1 MLGRVLAMEWKYGV
15 NLLEAA
21 ICVTG
26 SFLRMWEGAILPVHT
41 SKVLG

>member
-1 MLGRVLAMEWKYGV
+1 MLGRVLAMEWMYGV

-26 SFLRMWEGAILPVHT
+26 NHSAMCEGAIL
-41 SKVLG
+41 LG